1 MQQGNEITYPIYSP
15 ASIIGLFNNALKL
28 NATVNLIYLKG
39 RYSYGGGKAY
49 VNYYYDFLY
58 SESDNTSIGVK
69 MPGLLRSKITNNEI
83 YTLRGFIEKRVKNSS
98 IELIFVVDELISQ
111 EEKSVFE
118 DDFKRYDLIQKKLEK
133 GSQDIETFIR
143 DKILRSEKARIANIY
158 GHNAIVQKD
167 FYEGLDISS
176 KDFDIDDYTC
186 NITSATSISDLL
198 DTISAKGYDV
208 IALVRGGGDKQS
220 FEVFNN
226 LLLAEKLI
234 SIPAITITAL
244 GHTADETLLDKLADK
259 RFHLPHDY
267 GSGLHAILNK
277 LTEEKSNSRALLIE
291 EVKKDVSKQFVEQ
304 VSTLTGQLKK
314 KNDEFIEAQ
323 KTFKEH
329 VEQQSKAFS
338 EQLKV
343 RNEEVEKLKKEITET
358 YGKQVNTLTEQLTKK
373 NEEFQ
378 KLQENAAKQI
388 QEINTSFSAQ
398 QKQRQEEMEI
408 HKKEIASLYEKNI
421 QSAVNEKT
429 AALQAGLEA
438 SKLENAHL
446 DKRLREQKTDYTKV
460 IIAAVIALII
470 GYIIARIL

>member
-1 MQQGNEITYPIYSP
+1 MQGSEITYQIYSP
-15 ASIIGLFNNALKL
+15 AAIIGLFNNALKL

-58 SESDNTSIGVK
+58 SESDSTSIGVK

-98 IELIFVVDELISQ
+98 IELIFVVDEIISQ
-111 EEKSVFE
+111 EEKSVSE
-118 DDFKRYDLIQKKLEK
+118 DDLKRYDLIQKKLEK

-143 DKILRSEKARIANIY
+143 NKILRSEKVRIANIY

-167 FYEGLDISS
+167 FYEGLDISL
-176 KDFDIDDYTC
+176 KDFEIDDYTC

-198 DTISAKGYDV
+198 DTVSANGYDV

-226 LLLAEKLI
+226 LPLAEKFI
-234 SIPAITITAL
+234 SFQAITITAL

-323 KTFKEH
+323 KTFKEQG
-329 VEQQSKAFS
+329 EQQSKAFS

-388 QEINTSFSAQ
+388 QELNTNFTGQ
-398 QKQRQEEMEI
+398 QKQRQEEMDI
-408 HKKEIASLYEKNI
+408 HKKEIASLYEKNLL
-421 QSAVNEKT
+421 SAINEKT

-438 SKLENAHL
+438 SKLENAQL
-446 DKRLREQKTDYTKV
+446 DKRLQEQKTDYVK
-460 IIAAVIALII
+460 IIMAAVIALVL
-470 GYIIARIL
+470 GYIIAKMI

>member
-1 MQQGNEITYPIYSP
+1 MQGNEPTYPVYSP
-15 ASIIGLFNNALKL
+15 AAVIGLFNNALKL

-58 SESDNTSIGVK
+58 SESDSTSIGVK
-69 MPGLLRSKITNNEI
+69 MPGLLRSKIVNNEV
-83 YTLRGFIEKRVKNSS
+83 YTLRGFIEKRIKNSS
-98 IELIFVVDELISQ
+98 IELVFVVDEIISQ
-111 EEKSVFE
+111 EEKSVSE
-118 DDFKRYDLIQKKLEK
+118 DDLKRYDLIQKKLEK
-133 GSQDIETFIR
+133 GSKDLETFIR
-143 DKILRSEKARIANIY
+143 DKILQSETVRIANIY
-158 GHNAIVQKD
+158 GHSAIVQKD

-176 KDFDIDDYTC
+176 KDFEIDEYTC

-198 DTISAKGYDV
+198 NTVSAAHYDV

-226 LLLAEKLI
+226 LSLAEKFI
-234 SIPAITITAL
+234 SLPAITITAL
-244 GHTADETLLDKLADK
+244 GHTADETLLDKLADR

-267 GSGLHAILNK
+267 GAGLHAVLSK

-304 VSTLTGQLKK
+304 VNTLSGQLKK
-314 KNDEFIEAQ
+314 KNDEFTEAQ
-323 KTFKEH
+323 KTFKEQ

-338 EQLKV
+338 EQLKI

-358 YGKQVNTLTEQLTKK
+358 YGKQVGTLTEQLVKK

-378 KLQENAAKQI
+378 KLQETAAKQI
-388 QEINTSFSAQ
+388 QELNTSFAGQ
-398 QKQRQEEMEI
+398 QKQRQEEMENY
-408 HKKEIASLYEKNI
+408 KKEIAALYEKNVR
-421 QSAVNEKT
+421 SAINEKT

-438 SKLENAHL
+438 AKLENARL
-446 DKRLREQKTDYTKV
+446 DKKIQEQKTDYTKIIMV
-460 IIAAVIALII
+460 AIIALVI
-470 GYIIARIL
+470 GYIIAKMV